1 MHSFKFFP
9 CKVLLLQK
17 LLICL
22 TIPLPYFSKKIIFP
36 FSSFFSDFA
45 LPSAKGDTWGKRERP
60 LTFQNMVQEVL
71 LNDASR
77 AKSLTRKCSFLTS
90 KKIYFKNLSK
100 TIILNNFKFYQLIT
114 AQTYKNQYSG
124 HIFYA

>member
-1 MHSFKFFP
+1 
-9 CKVLLLQK
+9 
-17 LLICL
+17 
-22 TIPLPYFSKKIIFP
+22 
-36 FSSFFSDFA
+36 
-45 LPSAKGDTWGKRERP
+45 
-60 LTFQNMVQEVL
+60 MVQEVF